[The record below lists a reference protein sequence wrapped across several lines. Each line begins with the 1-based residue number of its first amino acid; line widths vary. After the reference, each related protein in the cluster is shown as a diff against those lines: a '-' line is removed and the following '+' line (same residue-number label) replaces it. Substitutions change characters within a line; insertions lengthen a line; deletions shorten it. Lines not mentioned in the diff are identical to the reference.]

1 MSPHVQSAMFTLP
14 SRPPVEALKNKSDYF
29 YMKADSPHSR
39 DLKIV
44 NYSLILREPFALT
57 VRIIKM

>member
-1 MSPHVQSAMFTLP
+1 MLTL
-14 SRPPVEALKNKSDYF
+14 SSSPPVETLKNKSDYL
-29 YMKADSPHSR
+29 YMKADSPHWS

-44 NYSLILREPFALT
+44 NYSLILWEPFALM